1 MRRVSICVVVLA
13 AFAAAASP
21 ALGRGAGLYEP
32 STEPAAKDQAWKF
45 IGALR
50 GGRKIERRL
59 TESQFD
65 NGVLLRRAG
74 DRELPRTTGPT
85 ARRAGIGSGSELVEG
100 WPLAVAAAAAVLA
113 AAAWLARRRA

>member
-1 MRRVSICVVVLA
+1 VSICIVVIVA
-13 AFAAAASP
+13 SAAAASP
-21 ALGRGAGLYEP
+21 ALAGGGAGLYEP
-32 STEPAAKDQAWKF
+32 GPEPAARDQARRF
-45 IGALR
+45 IKALP
-50 GGRKIERRL
+50 GGRKIELRL
-59 TESQFD
+59 TESQFED
-65 NGVLLRRAG
+65 GLVLGRTS